1 MKRDDLKQAALDAA
15 TRCMGR
21 KRFIALVDVFLEMG
35 KLTQAAHQDWR
46 LGRVAYLEK
55 VIQLN
60 LSLIN
65 VVCLAIHASARQGKL
80 KASWTSYVKWG
91 KGARTPLR
99 FTKSG
104 APELERRWAT
114 HYLHPQLSGE
124 TSPNLSE
131 STDRRSPASGPQQ
144 PEADLP

>member
-1 MKRDDLKQAALDAA
+1 MNRENLKRAALDAA

-21 KRFIALVDVFLEMG
+21 KRFIALVDVFLELG
-35 KLTQAAHQDWR
+35 RLTHAAHEDWR
-46 LGRVAYLEK
+46 LGRVGCLEK

-60 LSLIN
+60 LSQIN
-65 VVCLAIHASARQGKL
+65 VVCQTIHASARQGKL
-80 KASWTSYVKWG
+80 KGSWTSYVKWG

-124 TSPNLSE
+124 VTP
-131 STDRRSPASGPQQ
+131 TPGQ
-144 PEADLP
+144 